1 MCISLS
7 SLSDKRIA
15 NILIPNCGLSFNDL
29 KCLDEKFHIL
39 MLFITLKT
47 ALTVSKNI
55 FTYPTVL

>member
-15 NILIPNCGLSFNDL
+15 NILIPICGLSFNDL

-47 ALTVSKNI
+47 ALSVS
-55 FTYPTVL
+55 